1 MPWQCGSAP
10 GGSEE
15 CWVEAGMRKR
25 GKSFVVFSVL
35 GTGDARASLARQELQ
50 TEVTHLTPRLCREP
64 GCRGCQSPGGLNH
77 FSENPALAGCGG
89 AHL

>member
-1 MPWQCGSAP
+1 MPRQCGSVP
-10 GGSEE
+10 GGSEG

-50 TEVTHLTPRLCREP
+50 TEVTHLTSRFCREP
-64 GCRGCQSPGGLNH
+64 GCRGCQSPEGLKS
-77 FSENPALAGCGG
+77 FF
-89 AHL
+89 